1 MAVLD
6 EQAMKQETLLVSGL
20 GCETLSL
27 IKTGRSEGKEPEDIR
42 LDLFYFLT
50 VVHYILCCSL

>member
-1 MAVLD
+1 M
-6 EQAMKQETLLVSGL
+6 LVSGL
-20 GCETLSL
+20 GCETLTL